1 MDQIIEVQVKS
12 VYGQDR
18 IYPIN
23 DQAKRMT
30 DLLGRKTLTS
40 ADISKI
46 KDMGF
51 KVVWTPI
58 TLDK

>member
-1 MDQIIEVQVKS
+1 MDQTIEVQVKS

-40 ADISKI
+40 ADINKI